1 MSGFDIKFSKTPTV
15 EEVDAFLRREEERIE
30 RLACEAACTQLERM
44 LDAEGRPPTL
54 TQEQRDLIAGAAKT
68 AVARQRMGVLLAL
81 IPRSDDEIRSSMVD
95 KLEGICRKLLEVT
108 R

>member
-1 MSGFDIKFSKTPTV
+1 MSAFDVKFSKTPTV

-30 RLACEAACTQLERM
+30 RLAYEAACTQMERL
-44 LDAEGRPPTL
+44 LDAEGRPTML

-68 AVARQRMGVLLAL
+68 AVARQRMGILLAL
-81 IPRSDDEIRSSMVD
+81 IPKSDDEIRSSMVD
-95 KLEGICRKLLEVT
+95 KLEGICRKLLGIT